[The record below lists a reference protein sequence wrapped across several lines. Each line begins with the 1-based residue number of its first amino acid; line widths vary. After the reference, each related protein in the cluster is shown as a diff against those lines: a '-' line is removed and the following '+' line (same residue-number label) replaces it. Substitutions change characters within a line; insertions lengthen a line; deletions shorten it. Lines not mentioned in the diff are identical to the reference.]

1 MPRPISLA
9 ALTVLELTPPE
20 MVDCAAEAG
29 FSHVGI
35 RLLPATPTEPQY
47 DIVGDTPL
55 LREVE
60 QHLADTGVKVLDVE
74 IFRIK
79 PDTRVGDY
87 EAAIAT
93 AARLGASDLL
103 VAANDPD
110 EARLIDSFAA
120 FCDLAGRYGLGADL
134 EFMPWTDAKDLTQ
147 AARIIERTG
156 RDNAGLLIDPFHL
169 SRSRSRIEDIVTV
182 PPSRL
187 HFMQF
192 CDVPAAIPPT
202 MDAILAEA
210 RAERLFPGEGGVDL
224 LDLLRAVP
232 RDIPLSLEVPTV
244 RLAKTVGAVERAR
257 RALAATKRILAQLD
271 DERPAATGQPSGRDG
286 RW

>member
-1 MPRPISLA
+1 MTRPISLA

-20 MVDCAAEAG
+20 MVACAAEAG

-60 QHLADTGVKVLDVE
+60 RRLADTGVKVLDVE

-79 PDTRVGDY
+79 PDTSVGDY

-93 AARLGASDLL
+93 AARLGASELL
-103 VAANDPD
+103 IAGNDPD

-120 FCDLAGRYGLGADL
+120 FCDLAGSYGLGADL
-134 EFMPWTDAKDLTQ
+134 EFMPWTDAKDLPQ

-156 RDNAGLLIDPFHL
+156 RDNAGLLIDPFHF
-169 SRSRSRIEDIVTV
+169 SRSRSRIEDIATI
-182 PPSRL
+182 PPSRF

-202 MDAILAEA
+202 MDEILAEA
-210 RAERLFPGEGGVDL
+210 RGERLFPGEGGVDL
-224 LDLLRAVP
+224 LGLLRAVP
-232 RDIPLSLEVPTV
+232 RDIPLSLEVPTLT
-244 RLAKTVGAVERAR
+244 LAENVGATERAR
-257 RALAATKRILAQLD
+257 RALAATKRVLAQLD
-271 DERPAATGQPSGRDG
+271 DEPTGATRTAATRKK
-286 RW
+286 R

>member
-1 MPRPISLA
+1 MTRPISLA

-20 MVDCAAEAG
+20 MVVCAAEAG

-60 QHLADTGVKVLDVE
+60 RRLADTGVKVLDVE
-74 IFRIK
+74 IFRLK
-79 PDTRVGDY
+79 PETHVADY

-93 AARLGASDLL
+93 AARLGASELL
-103 VAANDPD
+103 VAGNDPD
-110 EARLIDSFAA
+110 EARLIDRFAA
-120 FCDLAGRYGLGADL
+120 FCDLAESYGLGAGL
-134 EFMPWTDAKDLTQ
+134 EFMPWTDAKDLLQ
-147 AARIIERTG
+147 AARIVERAG
-156 RDNAGLLIDPFHL
+156 RDNAGVLIDPFHL
-169 SRSRSRIEDIVTV
+169 SRSRSRIEDIATI
-182 PPSRL
+182 PAARL
-187 HFMQF
+187 HVMQF

-224 LDLLRAVP
+224 LTLLRAVP
-232 RDIPLSLEVPTV
+232 RDIPLSLEVPTHT
-244 RLAKTVGAVERAR
+244 LARSVGATERAR
-257 RALAATKRILAQLD
+257 RAFAATRRVLEQLD
-271 DERPAATGQPSGRDG
+271 A
-286 RW
+286 